1 MDERA
6 GEATPAAEPAPE
18 TTPARPARK
27 PFRLSSLVALVACAG
42 AMLWAYKSV
51 KDGMRPSI
59 GWSKLVRSGDVD
71 DRQIAARQLGD
82 SNPED
87 LEIAFP
93 ALVAAMGDR
102 DERVRAAAAAGLGV
116 AGITAIGKDRQKAE
130 VRQAA
135 KVLSIALADPGP
147 EVKMAAAT
155 SLGEYV
161 ATSMEA
167 GFPVDPAEAAE
178 AITKLLTDPSIMVR
192 KRGETALGRVASK
205 TSIGPPST
213 LLEGV
218 KSWPLKESRATAAF
232 VLGSFKASV
241 GPTVQALEG
250 ALKDPKPEVRGNAIV
265 ALQKFGREAAPAVP
279 ALVASLGD
287 PFVPPPP
294 PPPRFPGIVG
304 MPSPGGGGSGGDGSS
319 DEAPD
324 PAAQAARA
332 LGRIAKAQ
340 ADAGEEPA
348 PEVVPALSR
357 ALQADRPEL
366 REAAED
372 ALKRI
377 GKAASATI
385 PGLIDILAQAVPK
398 KDDPGRGPTVAALL
412 GAIAPETEK
421 APEAVAALTSAIDAK
436 DPATRK
442 AAVEALGQFGTAA
455 AAALPKLAELAKA
468 NGEGG
473 ARDEDLAKAIQSSA
487 DKLEGKAPAEPAQR
501 KGQGRRGRGGVARP

>member
-1 MDERA
+1 M
-6 GEATPAAEPAPE
+6 
-18 TTPARPARK
+18 
-27 PFRLSSLVALVACAG
+27 RLSSLVALVACAG
-42 AMLWAYKSV
+42 AMFWAYKSV

-87 LEIAFP
+87 LEVAFP
-93 ALVAAMGDR
+93 ALVDAMGDK
-102 DERVRAAAAAGLGV
+102 DERVRAAAATGLGV
-116 AGITAIGKDRQKAE
+116 AGISAIGEDREKAE
-130 VRQAA
+130 VREAA
-135 KVLSIALADPGP
+135 KVLSVALADPGP

-161 ATSMEA
+161 ATSKES

-178 AITKLLTDPSIMVR
+178 AIAKLLADPSIMVR
-192 KRGETALGRVASK
+192 KRGETALVRVASK
-205 TSIGPPST
+205 ASIGPPST
-213 LLEGV
+213 LVEGV

-232 VLGSFKASV
+232 VLGSFRTNA
-241 GPTVQALEG
+241 GPTIKTLEG
-250 ALKDPKPEVRGNAIV
+250 ALRDPEPVVRGNAIV
-265 ALQKFGREAAPAVP
+265 ALQKFGRVAAPAVP

-294 PPPRFPGIVG
+294 PPPRYPGIVG
-304 MPSPGGGGSGGDGSS
+304 MPSPSGGGGGEDGSS

-348 PEVVPALSR
+348 PEVVPSLSR
-357 ALQADRPEL
+357 ALQADRPKL
-366 REAAED
+366 REAAEE

-377 GKAASATI
+377 GKAASAAI
-385 PGLIDILAQAVPK
+385 PGLIDILAQAAPK
-398 KDDPGRGPTVAALL
+398 KDDPGRGPTVATLL
-412 GAIAPETEK
+412 GAIAPETGK
-421 APEAVAALTSAIDAK
+421 SPEAVVALSSALDSK

-442 AAVEALGQFGTAA
+442 AAVEALGKFGTAA
-455 AAALPKLAELAKA
+455 AAALPKLAELARA
-468 NGEGG
+468 N
-473 ARDEDLAKAIQSSA
+473 DEDLAKSVRSSA
-487 DKLEGKAPAEPAQR
+487 DKLEGKAPAEPAQS
-501 KGQGRRGRGGVARP
+501 KGQGRRGGAARP